1 MNLSINFK
9 EHILSNDFESIRE
22 NPYLKYN
29 FEYICILGS
38 YAHGFN
44 HPESDIDVRG
54 FATPTVPDLLS
65 FNDFDHV
72 VNQELD
78 TQIYS
83 LHKYLGMLAK
93 SNPNII
99 ESLGLRDEFIVYKSD
114 IAQRIL
120 DNKNLFISK
129 RVYQPFSGIAYS
141 LTKSM
146 REGAPIKY
154 KESKF
159 IRQKIDILR
168 MGTEILSEGV
178 VETYREDRGEIL
190 EIASMVKQEK
200 DKFYPTNECWDIIDN
215 EKSKFEEAYKNS
227 RLPENPDLEGIRKLE
242 IDIGYQLI
250 EENKGTRL
258 SITDILH
265 KREPGDSYE

>member
-1 MNLSINFK
+1 MNLTVNFK
-9 EHILSNDFESIRE
+9 EHILSDEFESIRE
-22 NPYLKYN
+22 NKHLKYN

-38 YAHGFN
+38 YAHGLN
-44 HPESDIDVRG
+44 HPKSDIDVRG
-54 FATPTVPDLLS
+54 FATPTVDDLLS

-72 VNQELD
+72 VSHKLD

-99 ESLGLRDEFIVYKSD
+99 ESLGLKDEFIVYKSD

-120 DNKNLFISK
+120 DNKDLFISK
-129 RVYQPFSGIAYS
+129 RVYQPFGGIAYS

-154 KESKF
+154 KASKF

-178 VETYREDRGEIL
+178 IETYRYDKDEIL
-190 EIASMVKQEK
+190 DIASMVKQ
-200 DKFYPTNECWDIIDN
+200 DGNKFYPTNECWKIIDN
-215 EKSKFEEAYKNS
+215 EKSKFEKAYKNS
-227 RLPENPDLEGIRKLE
+227 KLPENPDYEGIHKLE
-242 IDIGYQLI
+242 VNIGYQLI
-250 EENKGTRL
+250 EENKGTRI

-265 KREPGDSYE
+265 RKLLGDTNA